1 MLFSKISIIYRLQL
15 DRRCNIIQLFNTIQ
29 LSNLRVLSQRINLA
43 TDYSNTFSK
52 ELFPPLTKCIR
63 LCAALTIV
71 GSPFICKTA
80 ASGSFQQ
87 STFSSTN
94 GMLGSAALWYE
105 LTLLYQHLAKV
116 LIGWIPFWDH
126 ALCMRYRLPKKSWRH
141 FPFLWSV
148 NESDTSCFLFR
159 FRGCFW

>member
-1 MLFSKISIIYRLQL
+1 MFPFPYFPLYRLSFYSTYVTIKVLVTTDSLKSSPFEQNRNMLFSKTSSIYRLQF

-29 LSNLRVLSQRINLA
+29 LSNLHVLLQRINLA

-63 LCAALTIV
+63 LCAAITIV

-116 LIGWIPFWDH
+116 LIGWIPF
-126 ALCMRYRLPKKSWRH
+126 
-141 FPFLWSV
+141 
-148 NESDTSCFLFR
+148 
-159 FRGCFW
+159 